1 LDTLSQMLIA
11 ARVADAQTFA
21 PVPPALSSGA
31 RPAEAPSAA
40 AAACEGRGGAGGR
53 GRDDGARAEADLR
66 DQLREWGFLMSVCGN
81 VCALLP
87 VYICMNGGGGGVCGR
102 VWVGEGAWKRDG
114 REKDRERQ
122 RWRESVR
129 VRARACVTRR
139 EKGRGGGQE
148 ERERVSE
155 RDVVLAFGFI

>member
-1 LDTLSQMLIA
+1 MLIA

-31 RPAEAPSAA
+31 CPAEAPSAA

-53 GRDDGARAEADLR
+53 GRDDGVRAEADLR

-87 VYICMNGGGGGVCGR
+87 VYICMNRGELGSETEGR
-102 VWVGEGAWKRDG
+102 KTERDRDG
-114 REKDRERQ
+114 E
-122 RWRESVR
+122 
-129 VRARACVTRR
+129 RARACACVCDKKR
-139 EKGRGGGQE
+139 ERMGQE
-148 ERERVSE
+148 GWRGAGRERASVCE

>member
-1 LDTLSQMLIA
+1 MDTLSQMLIA

-31 RPAEAPSAA
+31 CPADAPSAA

-87 VYICMNGGGGGVCGR
+87 VYICMNGGGAVCGGGC
-102 VWVGEGAWKRDG
+102 VGGRELGSETEGRKTERDRDG
-114 REKDRERQ
+114 ERACAC
-122 RWRESVR
+122 VR
-129 VRARACVTRR
+129 VRV
-139 EKGRGGGQE
+139 
-148 ERERVSE
+148 
-155 RDVVLAFGFI
+155 